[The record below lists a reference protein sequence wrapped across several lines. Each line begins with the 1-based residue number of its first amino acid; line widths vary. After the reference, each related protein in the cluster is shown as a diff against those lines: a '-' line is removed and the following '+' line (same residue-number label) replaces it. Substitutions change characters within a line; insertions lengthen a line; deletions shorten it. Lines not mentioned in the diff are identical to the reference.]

1 MKCKKCNSE
10 LKPNVRFCEHCGSPV
25 ELQTQIKPIMP
36 QNPVNVI
43 PPIQQKK
50 KGIKVW
56 QIVLLSIGGFFAL
69 IGMFFTLLIIIGFVF
84 GNTETDTNSS
94 SSTTSSIESF
104 SFDYNAV
111 DERIEPETEEP
122 TTEEPTT
129 IEPTTE
135 KPTEDPAVVE
145 ENFKESCET
154 IDFDTLS
161 RNPDKYK
168 GNNYKFT
175 GEVIQ
180 VQEGWFDSVDLRIN
194 VTEIDYEY
202 LEGSYWEDTIYAT
215 ITIPEGEDNIL
226 EDDVITI
233 WGTCDGEYTYE
244 AVLGNKITLPK
255 IDIKY
260 YELVE

>member
-1 MKCKKCNSE
+1 MKCKRCGNE
-10 LKPNVRFCEHCGSPV
+10 MKPNARFCDFCGLPV
-25 ELQTQIKPIMP
+25 QNTPTMQVRNAPPQRPYPQRPYP
-36 QNPVNVI
+36 QNYSY
-43 PPIQQKK
+43 PPISQQNMQKK
-50 KGIKVW
+50 PEKKPFYKNWIFWLIMVLSLPIALPVMFAVMNTW
-56 QIVLLSIGGFFAL
+56 QQSLNYPTA
-69 IGMFFTLLIIIGFVF
+69 
-84 GNTETDTNSS
+84 TDDTAIS
-94 SSTTSSIESF
+94 
-104 SFDYNAV
+104 
-111 DERIEPETEEP
+111 RTEEK
-122 TTEEPTT
+122 T
-129 IEPTTE
+129 
-135 KPTEDPAVVE
+135 TEDPKVE
-145 ENFKESCET
+145 EKTTVDPAVIEQSFKDSCET
-154 IDFDTLS
+154 IDFDVLS

>member
-1 MKCKKCNSE
+1 MKCKRCGNE
-10 LKPNVRFCEHCGSPV
+10 MKPNARFCDFCGLPV
-25 ELQTQIKPIMP
+25 QNIPPMQVRNAPPQRPYPQRPYP
-36 QNPVNVI
+36 QNYSC
-43 PPIQQKK
+43 PPIPQQNMQMISEKTPFYK
-50 KGIKVW
+50 NWVFW
-56 QIVLLSIGGFFAL
+56 LVIGLAPFFL
-69 IGMFFTLLIIIGFVF
+69 FTIFLGVV
-84 GNTETDTNSS
+84 TNSNS
-94 SSTTSSIESF
+94 DSIATNDTAIS
-104 SFDYNAV
+104 
-111 DERIEPETEEP
+111 RTEEK
-122 TTEEPTT
+122 TTEEPKVEEKTT
-129 IEPTTE
+129 V
-135 KPTEDPAVVE
+135 DPAVIE
-145 ENFKESCET
+145 QSFKDSCET